1 LTVANPVCCRS
12 GQGQRMHFHRLKR
25 REFITLLGGVA
36 AASPL
41 AARAQPVE
49 RRQIAVWFGR
59 ANDAEGRRLGS
70 AFREALQ
77 ALGWTNGRNVRID
90 YRWVT
95 SEIDRPSL
103 AEEIAEQRPDVIV
116 AETTSAVAALV
127 QANSTTPIVFVN
139 VSDPIGSGFVAS
151 LARPGGSV
159 TGFISNEPTLGSKW
173 PGLLKEIA
181 STVQRIGFLFNPDTG
196 SYAEPFL
203 NQAKAAALSSAL
215 QVTPSPVRGDP
226 EIERMVSAVAS
237 APGGGLIV
245 MPDAFTNTH
254 SARIIELCAEH
265 RLPAIYAYRFQAIG
279 GGLIAYGVDLADS
292 LRSAAG
298 YVDRILKGEKPA
310 NLPVQVP
317 TKFLLVINLNTA
329 KALGLAV
336 PDKLLALADEAI
348 E

>member
-1 LTVANPVCCRS
+1 M
-12 GQGQRMHFHRLKR
+12 QFDQLKR
-25 REFITLLGGVA
+25 REFITLLVGAVTW
-36 AASPL
+36 PL
-41 AARAQPVE
+41 AAPAQPVE
-49 RRQIAVWFGR
+49 RRQITIWIAR

-70 AFREALQ
+70 AFRDALHV
-77 ALGWTNGRNVRID
+77 LGWTNGRNVRID

-103 AEEIAEQRPDVIV
+103 AEKIVDQRPDVIV
-116 AETTSAVAALV
+116 AETTPAIAAL
-127 QANSTTPIVFVN
+127 ARATSTIPIVFVN

-151 LARPGGSV
+151 LARPGGTI

-173 PGLLKEIA
+173 PGLLKDIA
-181 STVQRIGFLFNPDTG
+181 PAVQRMGFLFNPDTA

-203 NQAKAAALSSAL
+203 NQAKTAALISAL
-215 QVTPSPVRGDP
+215 QITPIPVRSDP
-226 EIERMVSAVAS
+226 EIERTMATLAS

-254 SARIIELCAEH
+254 SARIIELSAEH
-265 RLPAIYAYRFQAIG
+265 RLPAIYAYRFQAAG

-292 LRSAAG
+292 LRSAAS
-298 YVDRILKGEKPA
+298 YVDRILRDEKPV

-317 TKFLLVINLNTA
+317 TKFSLVINLKTA
-329 KALGLAV
+329 KALSLGV
-336 PDKLLALADEAI
+336 PDKMLALADEVI

>member
-1 LTVANPVCCRS
+1 MVAKP
-12 GQGQRMHFHRLKR
+12 GGLRLQ
-25 REFITLLGGVA
+25 T
-36 AASPL
+36 
-41 AARAQPVE
+41 
-49 RRQIAVWFGR
+49 
-59 ANDAEGRRLGS
+59 
-70 AFREALQ
+70 
-77 ALGWTNGRNVRID
+77 RNV
-90 YRWVT
+90 VT
-95 SEIDRPSL
+95 RVVEPQSAGRQRHRPKL
-103 AEEIAEQRPDVIV
+103 P
-116 AETTSAVAALV
+116 
-127 QANSTTPIVFVN
+127 
-139 VSDPIGSGFVAS
+139 
-151 LARPGGSV
+151 
-159 TGFISNEPTLGSKW
+159 
-173 PGLLKEIA
+173 
-181 STVQRIGFLFNPDTG
+181 
-196 SYAEPFL
+196 
-203 NQAKAAALSSAL
+203 AL
-215 QVTPSPVRGDP
+215 QVTPSPVRSDP
-226 EIERMVSAVAS
+226 EIERTVSAFAS

-265 RLPAIYAYRFQAIG
+265 RLPAIYAYRFQAVG

>member
-1 LTVANPVCCRS
+1 
-12 GQGQRMHFHRLKR
+12 M
-25 REFITLLGGVA
+25 
-36 AASPL
+36 
-41 AARAQPVE
+41 
-49 RRQIAVWFGR
+49 GR

-70 AFREALQ
+70 ALRAALQ
-77 ALGWTNGRNVRID
+77 ALGWVNGRNARID

-103 AEEIAEQRPDVIV
+103 AAEIVEQRPDVIV
-116 AETTSAVAALV
+116 AETTAAVAAL
-127 QANSTTPIVFVN
+127 ARATNAIPIVFVN
-139 VSDPIGSGFVAS
+139 VSDPVGGGFVES
-151 LARPGGSV
+151 LARPGGAI

-181 STVQRIGFLFNPDTG
+181 PAVQRIAFLFNPDTA

-203 NQAKAAALSSAL
+203 HQAEAAALASGL
-215 QVTPSPVRGDP
+215 QVTPAPIRSDP
-226 EIERMVSAVAS
+226 EVERIVAGLSS

-254 SARIIELCAEH
+254 SGRIIELAAQY
-265 RLPAIYAYRFQAIG
+265 RLPAIYTYGFQAAG

-292 LRSAAG
+292 LRGAAS
-298 YVDRILKGEKPA
+298 YVDRILRGEKPA

-317 TKFLLVINLNTA
+317 TKFSLVVNLKTA
-329 KALGLAV
+329 KVLGLTV
-336 PDKLLALADEAI
+336 PDKLLATADEVI